1 MALKKLVIKLK
12 TKQGERGTQA
22 AEALIELFNENWDQ
36 LQEKFKAQS
45 EEEQNDMLQHFNA
58 AADSLGDA
66 LFGNE
71 SNRDELGTLITGLT
85 DEQQNDVDTAV
96 KEALEFED
104 P

>member
-1 MALKKLVIKLK
+1 MPLRRIVIKLK
-12 TKQGERGTQA
+12 SKAGERGTQA
-22 AEALIELFNENWDQ
+22 AEALIELFSENWDQ

-45 EEEQNDMLQHFNA
+45 AQEQEDMLQHFNG

-71 SNRDELGTLITGLT
+71 SNIEELSTLITGLT
-85 DEQQNDVDTAV
+85 DEQQNNVNVAIN
-96 KEALEFED
+96 EALDFED